1 MRVHAVRHR
10 SRLVRAMYIRNVLF
24 GGEDSLVSTVGLLS
38 GIAAAGSPRSAVI
51 LTGVVLIFVES
62 LSMAVGSFL
71 SENSAEEYLA
81 KAEVPVRAA
90 VIGGSLMFFS
100 YFLLGLI
107 PLGPYLI
114 LDVGTAFWT
123 SIVLSTVALFGLGL
137 VSGTEFRVHPFKSAL
152 RMAVLGGSAIAVG
165 IVVGRLVV

>member
-1 MRVHAVRHR
+1 MRVHRVRQR

-38 GIAAAGSPRSAVI
+38 GIAAAGSAQSAVI
-51 LTGVVLIFVES
+51 LTGVVLIFVEA

-81 KAEVPVRAA
+81 KAEVPARDA
-90 VIGGSLMFFS
+90 VIGGVLMFFS

-114 LDVGTAFWT
+114 FDVSTAFWF
-123 SIVLSTVALFGLGL
+123 SIALSTAALFGLGL
-137 VSGTEFRVHPFKSAL
+137 VSGTEFRVHPFKTAL
-152 RMAVLGGSAIAVG
+152 RMAVLGGSAIAIGVAVG
-165 IVVGRLVV
+165 QLVT